1 MHANWPL
8 TSYQYQTALPC
19 PALGQH
25 FEECQTIG
33 QRLIEAMAVA
43 LNRSDTE
50 VDQLVRDH
58 NSFAVL
64 NFFAAGRAGR
74 EDGGLGVHP
83 HTDAG
88 LVTLLRLD
96 DVSGLDILVRA
107 PRADG
112 SVASGDDHYG
122 NVRAGDVWS
131 EVPVSALRSKR
142 RRGGRRGGSRLV
154 VNLGDM
160 AQV

>member
-1 MHANWPL
+1 
-8 TSYQYQTALPC
+8 
-19 PALGQH
+19 
-25 FEECQTIG
+25 
-33 QRLIEAMAVA
+33 MAVA

-64 NFFAAGRAGR
+64 NFFAAGRTGR
-74 EDGGLGVHP
+74 EGGGLGVHP

-107 PRADG
+107 PR
-112 SVASGDDHYG
+112 
-122 NVRAGDVWS
+122 
-131 EVPVSALRSKR
+131 
-142 RRGGRRGGSRLV
+142 GGRVRCVRG
-154 VNLGDM
+154 
-160 AQV
+160 